1 MPTDSTPHLIVPF
14 AACSGDDWLQVVSPI
29 KLKNLD
35 QLLRGM
41 KLVDTDAGR
50 ADSLIPPHER
60 VLAQARGLA
69 PSPPGGRSG
78 MGAASNGGLAGPHP
92 NPLPEGEGV
101 IHNGLLPW
109 AALEAKAIP
118 GQAWAFITP
127 CHWAMGREHATLTD
141 PATLDMSEAESRTLL
156 AAMQPYFAT
165 EGITLHYAA
174 PTRWLAKGDVFK
186 RLPTAS
192 LDRVLGRNVD
202 RWLPPSKQIKLL
214 QNEMQMLLYT
224 HAVNDE
230 RTARG
235 QRSVNSF
242 WVSGSGALTETAT
255 DAPQVKV
262 TRALAPSAFANDWAT
277 YAAAWAQLDAND
289 VAQLLAQQNS
299 GKPVRISLCGESNSV
314 TFESMPRTVFA
325 RLKGAFT
332 PLSTTYL
339 LKQL

>member
-14 AACSGDDWLQVVSPI
+14 AACSGEDWLQAVSSL

-41 KLVDTDAGR
+41 KLLDTNAGQ
-50 ADSLIPPHER
+50 ADSLSPPHER
-60 VLAQARGLA
+60 VLAKALRLATNADGL
-69 PSPPGGRSG
+69 
-78 MGAASNGGLAGPHP
+78 
-92 NPLPEGEGV
+92 
-101 IHNGLLPW
+101 IPW

-141 PATLDMSEAESRTLL
+141 PATLELTEDESRTLV

-165 EGITLHYAA
+165 EGITLCLAA
-174 PTRWLAKGDVFK
+174 PTRWLAEGDVF
-186 RLPTAS
+186 RSLPTAS

-202 RWLPPSKQIKLL
+202 RWLPPSRQIKLL

-224 HAVNDE
+224 HPVNDE
-230 RTARG
+230 RAAKG
-235 QRSVNSF
+235 QRSINSF
-242 WVSGSGALTETAT
+242 WLSGSGALTETAT

-262 TRALAPSAFANDWAT
+262 TRALAPSAFANDWSA

-289 VAQLLAQQNS
+289 MAQLLAQQTS

-314 TFESMPRTVFA
+314 TFESVPRTLFS
-325 RLKGAFT
+325 RLKGAFR
-332 PLSTTYL
+332 PLSITYL

>member
-1 MPTDSTPHLIVPF
+1 MPTDSVPHLIVPF
-14 AACSGDDWLQVVSPI
+14 AQSAGDGWLEAVTTL

-41 KLVDTDAGR
+41 KLLETDAGQ
-50 ADSLIPPHER
+50 ADSLSPPHDR
-60 VLAQARGLA
+60 ALANGFGLN
-69 PSPPGGRSG
+69 SG
-78 MGAASNGGLAGPHP
+78 CDGLM
-92 NPLPEGEGV
+92 
-101 IHNGLLPW
+101 PW
-109 AALEAKAIP
+109 AALQAKAIP
-118 GQAWAFITP
+118 GQGWAFITP

-141 PATLDMSEAESRTLL
+141 PATLDLNEVDSRTLL
-156 AAMQPYFAT
+156 TAMQPYFAT

-174 PTRWLAKGDVFK
+174 PTAEGDVFK
-186 RLPTAS
+186 SLPTAS

-224 HAVNDE
+224 HSVNDE
-230 RTARG
+230 RAAKG
-235 QRSVNSF
+235 QRSINSF
-242 WVSGSGALTETAT
+242 WVSGSGALTETVA
-255 DAPQVKV
+255 ANPQIV
-262 TRALAPSAFANDWAT
+262 TNRALVPAAFANDWAT
-277 YAAAWAQLDAND
+277 YAQAWAQLDAND

-314 TFESMPRTVFA
+314 TFESVSRTLLS